1 MNIEHEI
8 IKLIGQL
15 KKENDPEKKKKIKQK
30 LKQLYRQLNRV
41 RQGKKDMKV
50 EFKLPIKKDV
60 EELLSGQRDDVNK
73 IRNKLSAMKKGV
85 DITIN
90 QLKTTLSKERDE
102 GKRNDILIKLKKE
115 EAKRQTLIILAKHM
129 KNIDPND
136 LNENLKFIDNIEDE
150 NSLMMA
156 IGHLMETY
164 NLNENNLE
172 KIFVEPGFFENI
184 GFTLDDVLEQLKQNI
199 DFIEPVLD
207 IQQEAEE
214 EEKEEGE
221 FKEGEDPS
229 FEEKRKRHA
238 RNVADLQSSLK
249 RLSKAEKQDEPPFDI
264 DEALDYIKKARENLE
279 SRPQLELSPSSES
292 LLKLSKGPKKEQEE
306 LEKYKKQLFPGRP
319 PIPSE
324 VSEIAAEI
332 KGRKKGI
339 SSFGSMLNP
348 LKWWGL
354 GKRKKTRGSPSRV
367 SPSRCVKGGA
377 GISDYLS
384 VLGNMPGLSQM
395 AGMVPIIGPMLGPA
409 IGLAQTGSNIASQGM
424 KEAGLGPGEQVKGLF
439 GTIGKLFGFGKNK
452 QLSPMGEE
460 FLKLHASGGA
470 LHPFYKKHKSKLNKA
485 GIHSLQSLKALK
497 GSGFLSDLMGTIG
510 GITPHLSS
518 LLGFIPGAGP
528 ILQMGNSAIGSATR
542 VGEDVL
548 KKIGLGKKRK
558 GGRKMLPNPFT
569 PDGLYPEM
577 NDTRLPVS
585 GEPEPL
591 CGMAYI
597 QPYYGS
603 GNLPNGGNVSE
614 EFEDQLNQQIVQ
626 LLKNRHLDE
635 IRNTDAFNAQLAA
648 KTNTEQQSAVFQLLY
663 AKLLKDAA
671 QEEERRRQE

>member
-15 KKENDPEKKKKIKQK
+15 KKETDPEKKKKIKQK
-30 LKQLYRQLNRV
+30 LKQLYKQLNRV

-60 EELLSGQRDDVNK
+60 EELLSGQREDVNK

-85 DITIN
+85 DLSIKKLEDKLVGLSGSDRQKALFEIEKQKIIGRLIEISIQRGDKLIT
-90 QLKTTLSKERDE
+90 
-102 GKRNDILIKLKKE
+102 
-115 EAKRQTLIILAKHM
+115 KHM
-129 KNIDPND
+129 EELMKEVGD
-136 LNENLKFIDNIEDE
+136 LKFGNKELLVELLLTFADDNEFQKEDIRTIMGDLIEYSGFEFEDIYDEASEREPDMFVQDVEQYGDE
-150 NSLMMA
+150 NPFS
-156 IGHLMETY
+156 
-164 NLNENNLE
+164 
-172 KIFVEPGFFENI
+172 KISRE
-184 GFTLDDVLEQLKQNI
+184 L
-199 DFIEPVLD
+199 
-207 IQQEAEE
+207 QQEMKEE
-214 EEKEEGE
+214 EEGDEEE
-221 FKEGEDPS
+221 S
-229 FEEKRKRHA
+229 
-238 RNVADLQSSLK
+238 QSS
-249 RLSKAEKQDEPPFDI
+249 SSGSSSH
-264 DEALDYIKKARENLE
+264 
-279 SRPQLELSPSSES
+279 SRPL
-292 LLKLSKGPKKEQEE
+292 
-306 LEKYKKQLFPGRP
+306 
-319 PIPSE
+319 IPSE
-324 VSEIAAEI
+324 VSQIREQLEAKSATQKQLLPVLSETEEWFKQWTSPSDIEEFQQLSKAIAKAEKEIAKQEKAQALSESQKQAI
-332 KGRKKGI
+332 YEAYVG
-339 SSFGSMLNP
+339 F
-348 LKWWGL
+348 
-354 GKRKKTRGSPSRV
+354 GKRKKM
-367 SPSRCVKGGA
+367 KGGA

-452 QLSPMGEE
+452 QLSPMGKE

-497 GSGFLSDLMGTIG
+497 GSGFLSDIMGTIG

-542 VGEDVL
+542 VGEDIF
-548 KKIGLGKKRK
+548 KKIGLGKKR
-558 GGRKMLPNPFT
+558 GGHKMLPNPFT
-569 PDGLYPEM
+569 PDGLYPENEM
-577 NDTRLPVS
+577 ND
-585 GEPEPL
+585 
-591 CGMAYI
+591 GMAYI

-626 LLKNRHLDE
+626 LLKNRYLDE

-671 QEEERRRQE
+671 QEEERRRDAQLLQQ